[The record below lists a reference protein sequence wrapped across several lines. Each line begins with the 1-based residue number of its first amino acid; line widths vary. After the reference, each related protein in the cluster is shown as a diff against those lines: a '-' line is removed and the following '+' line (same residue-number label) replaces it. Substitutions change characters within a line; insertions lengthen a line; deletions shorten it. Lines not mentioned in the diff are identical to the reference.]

1 MSDATDQS
9 LVIAPPEP
17 KRRFVRRTL
26 ALFHGALQEL
36 ANPKERRNPYLD
48 GLRTIAVLLV
58 INGHFSEAFGN
69 AYGTNAFSRFTLTDN
84 GWIGVDL
91 FFVLSGFFIGSQLWR
106 ELDRTGTISLR
117 RFIIRRGLRIW
128 PLYFFVFLAITLFLP
143 SLPAIRQHGWSD
155 LVFLTNYLPYGIVLG
170 GWSLC
175 TEEQF
180 YLLAP
185 AALLLIGARSR
196 RAYAWGLCLLF
207 LVELAVRAT
216 TFYLHAGHHFARNA
230 AAFNTVYYPFHT
242 HCDGL
247 IAGLLVANLATSGH
261 KTGHKASQKT
271 NIKRPWLLV
280 LAGALFLVAV
290 RKLQPEILDFTGL
303 AVFFGTLVWWGT
315 QRVIR
320 IFDSTIF
327 YWLSR
332 LSFGMYLLHP
342 YLIGW
347 FVRHIAPALT
357 ARLGPS
363 VSTAACAALLSIA
376 AALVSILTFC
386 LVEHPFLV
394 LREAMLRR
402 KTVVPLVA
410 T

>member
-1 MSDATDQS
+1 MNDLIDQS
-9 LVIAPPEP
+9 PATAPATP
-17 KRRFVRRTL
+17 KHRWARRVLGT
-26 ALFHGALQEL
+26 FHGAIQEL

-58 INGHFSEAFGN
+58 INGHMAEQFTDTFGGN
-69 AYGTNAFSRFTLTDN
+69 PYSRFTITEN

-106 ELDRTGTISLR
+106 EVERTGTVSIG
-117 RFIIRRGLRIW
+117 RFMIRRGLRIW
-128 PLYFFVFLAITLFLP
+128 PLFFFIFLGVTVFYPA
-143 SLPAIRQHGWSD
+143 LPAVQQHGWTD
-155 LVFLTNYLPYGIVLG
+155 LIFLTNYIPHGIVLG

-185 AALLLIGARSR
+185 AALFLIGRRSARACR
-196 RAYAWGLCLLF
+196 WGLSVLLV
-207 LVELAVRAT
+207 VELCVRAVT
-216 TFYLHAGHHFARNA
+216 YYVHAGHHFVRDP
-230 AAFNTVYYPFHT
+230 AAFATVYYPFHT

-247 IAGLLVANLATSGH
+247 IAGLLIANLATLGQP
-261 KTGHKASQKT
+261 KVR
-271 NIKRPWLLV
+271 RPWLYV
-280 LAGALFLVAV
+280 LGGALFLVVV
-290 RKLQPEILDFTGL
+290 RRIQPEVFDFTGL

-315 QRVIR
+315 QQRIRV
-320 IFDSTIF
+320 FDGRIF

-347 FVRHIAPALT
+347 FLRHVSPMLT
-357 ARLGPS
+357 LRVGAS
-363 VSTAACAALLSIA
+363 ASTAISALVLAIA
-376 AALVSILTFC
+376 AALVSVVTFC

-394 LREAMLRR
+394 LREAVLRR